1 MNLGNV
7 YKRSWPVLLI
17 CAMMLLFAL
26 PALAAQPGDCNDDG
40 SVTMTEVQGAINM
53 HLGVT
58 TALSCVDA
66 DSSGTVTI
74 AELRNAVNGYLGL
87 PVVVA
92 ARPVTGVAWE
102 PIANTAA
109 AGTVVTA
116 YASGSSTPAA
126 TVTVQANGS
135 YSITGLNAGVNYQL
149 VFSRT
154 GYGDVS
160 YYGVTPGQSAD
171 TALDKVLMLPT
182 DKLSLTTT
190 INGYIKNASDNTGAA
205 MTLRFRPGLGATTGD
220 YFLSKSTD
228 SQGFYSRTTFP
239 AGCYTAEVVKLV
251 DGEATPYGSFTIYS
265 VPGVSTYN
273 NSQSFTVDTG
283 TTPATTYRA
292 VLSWGSAESDLDL
305 HVTGPLNPDDTST
318 TIGSNN
324 TQRFHVGSTSADPQ
338 NSYPYGSAAP
348 GSDPFSPI
356 IPGATTETYLDQDQ
370 ANHGVDNGNE
380 TVTILTQ
387 QQGVYPV
394 DPPGYPVYRFYVY
407 NNSGADYLAYSGA
420 KVQIYRGTTL
430 VQSFAVPN
438 KAGNT
443 WYVCDLEGS
452 TITTKNIMST
462 VTTEQT
468 YNFLKAIPGYP
479 LDELKLFKPV
489 KKSLPAQ

>member
-1 MNLGNV
+1 MNLGNL
-7 YKRSWPVLLI
+7 YKRSRPVLLI

-26 PALAAQPGDCNDDG
+26 PALAVQPGDCSGDG

-58 TALSCVDA
+58 AALPCVDA

-126 TVTVQANGS
+126 TATVQTNGS
-135 YSITGLNAGVNYQL
+135 YSITGLAAGINYQL

-190 INGYIKNASDNTGAA
+190 INGYIKNASDNTGADL
-205 MTLRFRPGLGATTGD
+205 TLRFRRGLGATTGD
-220 YFLSKSTD
+220 YFLSRGTNLTSIK
-228 SQGFYSRTTFP
+228 GFYSRTDFP

-251 DGEATPYGSFTIYS
+251 DGEATSHGSFTIYS

-292 VLSWGSAESDLDL
+292 VLSWGSTESDLDL
-305 HVTGPLNPDDTST
+305 HVTGPLNPNDTST

-324 TQRFHVGSTSADPQ
+324 APRFHVGPTSADPQ
-338 NSYPYGSAAP
+338 NSYPYGSAAS

-387 QQGVYPV
+387 Q
-394 DPPGYPVYRFYVY
+394 PGIYRFYVY
-407 NNSGADYLAYSGA
+407 NNSGAGYLAYSGA

-430 VQSFAVPN
+430 LQSFTVPN
-438 KAGNT
+438 KAGTT
-443 WYVCDLEGS
+443 WYVCDIDGS
-452 TITTKNIMST
+452 TVTPVNTMST

-468 YNFLKAIPGYP
+468 YNFAKAIPGYP

>member
-7 YKRSWPVLLI
+7 YKLSRPFALI
-17 CAMMLLFAL
+17 CAMLLLFTL

-58 TALSCVDA
+58 AALSCVDA

-102 PIANTAA
+102 PIANAAA

-126 TVTVQANGS
+126 TATVQANGS
-135 YSITGLNAGVNYQL
+135 YSITGLNAGVNYQF

-171 TALDKVLMLPT
+171 TALDKVLMLPS
-182 DKLSLTTT
+182 DKLTQTAA
-190 INGYIKNASDNTGAA
+190 INGYVKNAADNKPVASITIW
-205 MTLRFRPGLGATTGD
+205 FRAGMGATTGA
-220 YFLSKSTD
+220 LLPQTKSTD
-228 SQGFYSRTTFP
+228 SQGYYSRTEFP
-239 AGCYTAEVVKLV
+239 AGCYTAEVLKLV
-251 DGEATPYGSFTIYS
+251 DGQAVTLGYFTVYS
-265 VPGVSTYN
+265 VPGVPVYN
-273 NSQSFTVDTG
+273 NSQNFVVDTG
-283 TTPATTYRA
+283 TGPAGSYRA
-292 VLSWGSAESDLDL
+292 VLSWGNAPGDLDFHL
-305 HVTGPLNPDDTST
+305 TGPLNPEDTST
-318 TIGSNN
+318 TIGSSN
-324 TQRFHVGSTSADPQ
+324 TPRFHIDSTEPA
-338 NSYPYGSAAP
+338 YPYGSAVTTSIPVVP
-348 GSDPFSPI
+348 GTASES
-356 IPGATTETYLDQDQ
+356 YLDQDQ
-370 ANHGVDNGNE
+370 LNHGVDNGSE
-380 TVTILTQ
+380 TITVLTQ
-387 QQGVYPV
+387 QQG
-394 DPPGYPVYRFYVY
+394 VYRFYVY
-407 NNSGADYLAYSGA
+407 NNSGAGYLADSGA

-430 VQSFAVPN
+430 LQSFTVPY

-443 WYVCDLEGS
+443 WYVCDIDGS
-452 TITTKNIMST
+452 TVTPKNIMST

-468 YNFLKAIPGYP
+468 YNFAKAIPGYP

>member
-17 CAMMLLFAL
+17 CAMMLIFAV
-26 PALAAQPGDCNDDG
+26 PALAILQPGDCNDDG
-40 SVTMTEVQGAINM
+40 SITMTEVQGAINM
-53 HLGVT
+53 HLGVK
-58 TALSCVDA
+58 AAAPCVDA
-66 DSSGTVTI
+66 DSNGTVTI

-92 ARPVTGVAWE
+92 ARPVTGLVWD
-102 PIANTAA
+102 PIANAAA

-116 YASGSSTPAA
+116 YASGSSAPAA
-126 TVTVQANGS
+126 TATVQAGGS
-135 YSITGLNAGVNYQL
+135 YSITGLSAGVNYQL

-160 YYGVTPGQSAD
+160 YYVTPGQSAD

-251 DGEATPYGSFTIYS
+251 DGVVAATYGSFTIYS

-324 TQRFHVGSTSADPQ
+324 TPRFHVDSTEPA
-338 NSYPYGSAAP
+338 YPYGSAVTTSIP
-348 GSDPFSPI
+348 VV
-356 IPGATTETYLDQDQ
+356 PGATTESYLDQDQ
-370 ANHGVDNGNE
+370 ANHGVDNGSE
-380 TVTILTQ
+380 TITILTQ

-443 WYVCDLEGS
+443 WYVCDLNGS
-452 TITTKNIMST
+452 TITPVNTMTT
-462 VTTEQT
+462 VSPEQT
-468 YNFLKAIPGYP
+468 YNFAKAIPGYP